1 MGNFKIPLFQYIIN
15 NDSQA
20 TLKAD
25 KAGTIS
31 NYAAG
36 TDLSPADATH
46 LFAVE
51 GELGWVGGDK
61 LTLLAASTRIR
72 KQVWAAAVKGIKAYT
87 VSSTAAAAGDV
98 FRIVYDS
105 FDKSPT
111 AYQNIPLEKRYQISA
126 AKASTAT
133 IVANMAAVI
142 NADANAPVIA
152 YAGHNNAAT
161 PTQDDSAKLV
171 LVAKDERVTFDLYSS
186 KIAFTAVA
194 AGTTVYHTA
203 EDTSAVTVAS
213 SNSVND
219 YENLKNK
226 QWVTDLDF
234 DRNAEYFPEKGAKYN
249 SYFFEVNWTQ
259 DTGGDSVPGQV
270 AVSGKSQFMFYVKQ
284 GLALDTAMDAMT
296 TDMNV

>member
-36 TDLSPADATH
+36 TDLSPANAAH

-51 GELGWVGGDK
+51 GELGWVGADK

-87 VSSTAAAAGDV
+87 VSSTSAAAGDG

-126 AKASTAT
+126 AKSSIAT
-133 IVANMAAVI
+133 VVANMVAVI

-152 YAGHNNAAT
+152 YAGFNNAS
-161 PTQDDSAKLV
+161 PIQDDSAKIV

-194 AGTTVYHTA
+194 AGATVYHTV
-203 EDTSAVTVAS
+203 EDTSVTTVAS

-226 QWVTDLDF
+226 QWVTDVDF

-249 SYFFEVNWTQ
+249 SYYFEVNWTQ